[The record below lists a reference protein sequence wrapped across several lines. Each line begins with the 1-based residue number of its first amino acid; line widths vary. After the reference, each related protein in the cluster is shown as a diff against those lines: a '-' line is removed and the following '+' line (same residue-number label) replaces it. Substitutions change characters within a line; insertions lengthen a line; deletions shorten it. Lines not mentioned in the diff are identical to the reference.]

1 MAKFRSAGSHY
12 GRTEQA
18 RKTQRSNLI
27 PGGNIY
33 QREKVIEARID
44 CLWEVIAIPDLQWIF
59 ERYVNDRY
67 FGDVP
72 KKELKDESYLD
83 NWWGGL
89 DLEDKKTIYKNVMRL
104 MIPEEKKHYSKKIE
118 KCLKK
123 KLKNEL

>member
-1 MAKFRSAGSHY
+1 MAKFRRAESHY
-12 GRTEQA
+12 GRTELA
-18 RKTQRSNLI
+18 RKIQKSNLI

-33 QREKVIEARID
+33 QREKVNEARID

-59 ERYVNDRY
+59 EWYVNDRY

-72 KKELKDESYLD
+72 EKELKSESYLD

-89 DLEDKKTIYKNVMRL
+89 DLKDKKAIHKNVMKL
-104 MIPEEKKHYSKKIE
+104 MIPEEKKHYLKKVE
-118 KCLKK
+118 KCLKE